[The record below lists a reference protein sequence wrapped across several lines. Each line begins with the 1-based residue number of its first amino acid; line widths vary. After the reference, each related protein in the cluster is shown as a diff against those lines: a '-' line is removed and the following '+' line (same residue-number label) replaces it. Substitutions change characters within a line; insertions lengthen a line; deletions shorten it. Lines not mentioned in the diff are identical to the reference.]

1 MDKTSKITMLVCV
14 SLAVAF
20 VSWRTYINYVARNL
34 PIPEGVYI
42 TPKWD
47 EAAVCEEAAR
57 LTIRYTAS
65 KRAKA
70 IRAAT
75 CSLVELNGRMGY
87 PAESF
92 KPYAV
97 NFSNGTSV
105 RVFLNDSGN
114 LAMMGVSESGQVPEW
129 TNLPP
134 KKSQP

>member
-1 MDKTSKITMLVCV
+1 MDRTSKIVMILAV
-14 SLAVAF
+14 SLSVAF
-20 VSWRTYINYVARNL
+20 VAWRSYINYVARNL

-42 TPKWD
+42 TPKWN
-47 EAAVCEEAAR
+47 EAAVCKEAAR

-65 KRAKA
+65 NRAKA
-70 IRAAT
+70 INAAT
-75 CSLVELNGRMGY
+75 CSLVEINGRMDY

-105 RVFLNDSGN
+105 RAYLNNSGN
-114 LAMMGVSESGQVPEW
+114 LAIMGVSEKGQLASW